1 MGLDFGKT
9 AQQTM
14 TAVPEEKNEIEVVKE
29 YDIVADRQQMNAD
42 LVNSKEVD
50 AVSYTHLTLPTK
62 A

>member
-29 YDIVADRQQMNAD
+29 YDIDRKSTRLNSSHNVASRMPSSA
-42 LVNSKEVD
+42 
-50 AVSYTHLTLPTK
+50 
-62 A
+62 